1 MIADVADYSEMKTN
15 RRATA
20 IIFSAMMVG
29 LKAGLS
35 IGGALVSWILGSY
48 GYIVRESLATGQEI
62 VQPASVAEGSRLL
75 VSIFP
80 SIPFLLGVG
89 LLFFYVIDKKMEVK
103 IESELKSRRAN

>member
-1 MIADVADYSEMKTN
+1 MIADVAYYSEWKNN

-35 IGGALVSWILGSY
+35 IGGALTTSLLGLFN
-48 GYIVRESLATGQEI
+48 YIPNSTEQPESAINGI
-62 VQPASVAEGSRLL
+62 KLL

-80 SIPFLLGVG
+80 AIPFLLGVG
-89 LLFFYVIDKKMEVK
+89 LLFFYEINKIMEVQ
-103 IESELKSRRAN
+103 IE